1 MKIHEMYLLIL
12 KEIIIIQ
19 NPYYNYILDF
29 RIANGKI
36 DQCAAQG
43 LRASAV
49 GQFTQWA

>member
-1 MKIHEMYLLIL
+1 MIRTYNIL
-12 KEIIIIQ
+12 EERETSELQ
-19 NPYYNYILDF
+19 
-29 RIANGKI
+29 IANGKI

>member
-1 MKIHEMYLLIL
+1 MIPKLFP
-12 KEIIIIQ
+12 KEERRH
-19 NPYYNYILDF
+19 NPKSIYHNILDF

>member
-1 MKIHEMYLLIL
+1 MIPKILSK
-12 KEIIIIQ
+12 KERHH
-19 NPYYNYILDF
+19 NPKSLHHYILDF

-49 GQFTQWA
+49 GRFTQWA